1 MILVVG
7 GQGSGK
13 RDFVRALGYQD
24 DDMSDSLAGTEPVLV
39 DLHILLKDLSLVS
52 EEAFA
57 DLLGKAVVVCNEVGC
72 GVVPMEASDR
82 AWRDR
87 VGRTCARLARDATR
101 VVRMCCGI
109 PADLKERA
117 R

>member
-13 RDFVRALGYQD
+13 RDYVRSLGFD
-24 DDMSDSLAGTEPVLV
+24 DADMSGSPHDGPVLV
-39 DLHILLKDLSLVS
+39 DLHLLLRDGDFLSDAVFD
-52 EEAFA
+52 A
-57 DLLGKAVVVCNEVGC
+57 LLEKQVVVCNEVGC
-72 GVVPMEASDR
+72 GVVPMAAEER

-87 VGRTCARLARDATR
+87 VGRTCARLAVKASR

-109 PADLKERA
+109 PQFLKDEPV
-117 R
+117 